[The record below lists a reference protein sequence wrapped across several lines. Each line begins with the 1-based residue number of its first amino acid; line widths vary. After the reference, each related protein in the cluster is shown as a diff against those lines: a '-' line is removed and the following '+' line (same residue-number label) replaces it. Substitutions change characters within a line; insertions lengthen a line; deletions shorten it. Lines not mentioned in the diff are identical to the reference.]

1 MSFDLDD
8 AHWFKST
15 RSGAGK
21 DCVEVAFLFG
31 GRVGVRDSK
40 NPAGPALVFD
50 GPSWDAFTQGIDNG
64 AFACALADR

>member
-1 MSFDLDD
+1 MSFDLVD

-15 RSGAGK
+15 RSGADK
-21 DCVEVAFLFG
+21 DCVEVAFLYG

-50 GPSWDAFTQGIDNG
+50 GPSWDAFTAGIDSG
-64 AFACALADR
+64 AFACALGAR